1 MSAQDSLSGDQSQQ
15 YLSKRVMIN
24 GQFVTLY
31 SVNGVT
37 WLSSPEDI
45 PDTMARLDNTR
56 VTLNEE
62 KAPEG
67 EKAKGDT
74 QEKGA
79 KVEKVEKAAAAPPR
93 APGSQYRMKGPKPRP
108 ILRQG
113 GKVVE
118 GTPIEPVSA
127 SSVNIKGAADVALP
141 QVKLSPMEQGI
152 RRGKIVAPIAERRP
166 GKPKVTPPPAKKVTA
181 PVAKAAVA
189 AVASA
194 KGKGAVAAPAKPVA
208 PAKLAKGAKV
218 PVKATEKG
226 TKVATPVKAA
236 PVKGTPVKATP
247 VKATPVKVAPVKA
260 PKAAPKKVAKP
271 TKAAKPTKVAKKVTT
286 KKVVAKK
293 SASVSKSK
301 KRAR

>member
-1 MSAQDSLSGDQSQQ
+1 MSAQDSSSGDQSQQ

-56 VTLNEE
+56 ITLGEE

-67 EKAKGDT
+67 DKGKDDKAGKGD
-74 QEKGA
+74 KN
-79 KVEKVEKAAAAPPR
+79 EKAAAAPPPK
-93 APGSQYRMKGPKPRP
+93 AAGSQYRMKGPKPRP

-127 SSVNIKGAADVALP
+127 SAVNIKGAADVTLP

-152 RRGKIVAPIAERRP
+152 RRGKIVAPIAQRRP
-166 GKPKVTPPPAKKVTA
+166 GKPKVTPPPPKKVTA
-181 PVAKAAVA
+181 PPPK
-189 AVASA
+189 VASA
-194 KGKGAVAAPAKPVA
+194 KGKAPVVASAKAAP
-208 PAKLAKGAKV
+208 PAKLAKG
-218 PVKATEKG
+218 VK
-226 TKVATPVKAA
+226 
-236 PVKGTPVKATP
+236 
-247 VKATPVKVAPVKA
+247 APVKA
-260 PKAAPKKVAKP
+260 PEKGKKVAAPVKASKAKAAPAKASKVAPKKVAKP
-271 TKAAKPTKVAKKVTT
+271 AKVAKKVSA

-293 SASVSKSK
+293 SASKSSLK
-301 KRAR
+301 KRSR

>member
-1 MSAQDSLSGDQSQQ
+1 MSAQESSSGDQSQQ

-45 PDTMARLDNTR
+45 PDTMARLDHTR
-56 VTLNEE
+56 ITLTEE

-67 EKAKGDT
+67 EKGKGEKAEKGEKGD
-74 QEKGA
+74 KN
-79 KVEKVEKAAAAPPR
+79 EKAAAPPPK

-127 SSVNIKGAADVALP
+127 SAVNIKGAADVSLP

-152 RRGKIVAPIAERRP
+152 RRGKIVAPIAQRRP
-166 GKPKVTPPPAKKVTA
+166 GKPKVTPPPAKKVVA
-181 PVAKAAVA
+181 PPAK
-189 AVASA
+189 
-194 KGKGAVAAPAKPVA
+194 VAAPAKGNAPVVVA
-208 PAKLAKGAKV
+208 PAKNVVPPRLAKGM
-218 PVKATEKG
+218 KAGGKTAEKS
-226 TKVATPVKAA
+226 TKVAAPAKA
-236 PVKGTPVKATP
+236 PVGKS
-247 VKATPVKVAPVKA
+247 AP
-260 PKAAPKKVAKP
+260 PKASKVAPKKVAKP
-271 TKAAKPTKVAKKVTT
+271 MKVAKKVNA

-293 SASVSKSK
+293 SASKSSTK
-301 KRAR
+301 KRSR

>member
-1 MSAQDSLSGDQSQQ
+1 MSAQDSSSSDQSQQ

-56 VTLNEE
+56 ITLNEE
-62 KAPEG
+62 AAPEG
-67 EKAKGDT
+67 DKGKGDKG
-74 QEKGA
+74 EKT
-79 KVEKVEKAAAAPPR
+79 EKAAAPPPK

-118 GTPIEPVSA
+118 GTPIEPISA
-127 SSVNIKGAADVALP
+127 SSVNIKGAADVSLP

-152 RRGKIVAPIAERRP
+152 RRGKIVAPIAQRRP
-166 GKPKVTPPPAKKVTA
+166 GKPKVTPPPAKKVVAPPTKVPAPAKGKA
-181 PVAKAAVA
+181 PVATLTKAAVR
-189 AVASA
+189 
-194 KGKGAVAAPAKPVA
+194 
-208 PAKLAKGAKV
+208 AKLAKG
-218 PVKATEKG
+218 VK
-226 TKVATPVKAA
+226 A
-236 PVKGTPVKATP
+236 PVKGVEKRKKIAAPMKASAVKAS
-247 VKATPVKVAPVKA
+247 KAVSKKISKPA
-260 PKAAPKKVAKP
+260 KAAKKVA
-271 TKAAKPTKVAKKVTT
+271 A

-293 SASVSKSK
+293 VVAKKAASTSSAK
-301 KRAR
+301 KRSR

>member
-79 KVEKVEKAAAAPPR
+79 KGEKVEKAAAVPPR

-194 KGKGAVAAPAKPVA
+194 KGKGPVAAPAK
-208 PAKLAKGAKV
+208 LEKGAKA

-293 SASVSKSK
+293 SASASKSK

>member
-1 MSAQDSLSGDQSQQ
+1 MFGSARQDTMSAQDSSSGDQSQQ

-56 VTLNEE
+56 IILTEE

-67 EKAKGDT
+67 EKGKGDKA
-74 QEKGA
+74 EKG
-79 KVEKVEKAAAAPPR
+79 EKGEKAAAAPPPK

-127 SSVNIKGAADVALP
+127 SAVNIKGAADVTLP

-152 RRGKIVAPIAERRP
+152 RRGKIVAPIAQRRP
-166 GKPKVTPPPAKKVTA
+166 GKPKVTPPPPKKVTA
-181 PVAKAAVA
+181 PPPK
-189 AVASA
+189 VASA
-194 KGKGAVAAPAKPVA
+194 KGKAPVAASAKAAAPAKVG
-208 PAKLAKGAKV
+208 KGVKA
-218 PVKATEKG
+218 PVKAAEKG
-226 TKVATPVKAA
+226 KKVSAPVKAA
-236 PVKGTPVKATP
+236 PAKAAP
-247 VKATPVKVAPVKA
+247 AKASKV
-260 PKAAPKKVAKP
+260 APKKVAKP
-271 TKAAKPTKVAKKVTT
+271 AKVTKKVSA

-293 SASVSKSK
+293 SASKSSSK
-301 KRAR
+301 KRSR